1 MVLNLIL
8 SLGSIVEP
16 SLYMD
21 VVLFSS
27 RSASARERVWNA
39 RTRAESEKEKNKCLI
54 SPPPCQLLIII
65 SSAFAVP
72 IKLDQWYRR
81 YNKKIANCLCN
92 SLNPF
97 SANSDQQQF
106 SPNNI
111 LHCQE
116 IKLWEL
122 IKMITIEKMLW
133 SFIKFSQLIVKGDV
147 WRSVWRISMWI
158 LGLKGLSILQHLN
171 DTQSR
176 VFVEECLLR
185 LLQCWK
191 RRLKDV
197 RPSDY
202 CRILSHSHKATENLF
217 TESVRQGVTKR
228 NLACN
233 LRDLGFTI
241 SQTTKTEK

>member
-1 MVLNLIL
+1 MP
-8 SLGSIVEP
+8 IV
-16 SLYMD
+16 
-21 VVLFSS
+21 
-27 RSASARERVWNA
+27 N
-39 RTRAESEKEKNKCLI
+39 
-54 SPPPCQLLIII
+54 
-65 SSAFAVP
+65 
-72 IKLDQWYRR
+72 
-81 YNKKIANCLCN
+81 
-92 SLNPF
+92 
-97 SANSDQQQF
+97 QQF

-111 LHCQE
+111 HTLSRDKVMR
-116 IKLWEL
+116 IN
-122 IKMITIEKMLW
+122 KMITIEKMLW

-147 WRSVWRISMWI
+147 WRSVWRICMWI

-176 VFVEECLLR
+176 VFIEECLLR

-191 RRLKDV
+191 SRLKDV

-202 CRILSHSHKATENLF
+202 CRILSHSLKATENLL

-228 NLACN
+228 NLADS